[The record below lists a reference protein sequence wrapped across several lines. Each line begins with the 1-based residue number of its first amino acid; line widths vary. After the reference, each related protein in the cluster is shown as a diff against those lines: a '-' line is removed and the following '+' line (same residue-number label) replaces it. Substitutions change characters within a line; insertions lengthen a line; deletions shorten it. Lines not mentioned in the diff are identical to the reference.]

1 MAMFF
6 DFSSEWS
13 IPYSTDFYS
22 KKMKT
27 NLLLILSSSVL
38 FLSACSSTP
47 TKVDSGT
54 VHARTFSFVQRG
66 PKPYPAFVDKRQPVH
81 DMIQEAITKNL
92 SARGISKVASDSDI
106 TVAYL
111 VIIGNNAST
120 TSVRDYFGYGRDT
133 SEIEEKAYS
142 AYNATET
149 PNYFEAGT
157 LLIDLIDSKSFKLLK
172 RGYAT
177 RPALRNV
184 SEQAR
189 AETIQGAVDEILRDL
204 RLEP

>member
-1 MAMFF
+1 
-6 DFSSEWS
+6 
-13 IPYSTDFYS
+13 
-22 KKMKT
+22 MKI
-27 NLLLILSSSVL
+27 NLLLILSSGVL
-38 FLSACSSTP
+38 LLSACSSTP
-47 TKVDSGT
+47 AKVDAGAI
-54 VHARTFSFVQRG
+54 HARTFSFVERG

-81 DMIQEAITKNL
+81 DMIQEAISKNL
-92 SARGISKVASDSDI
+92 AARGVTRVASEGDI

-133 SEIEEKAYS
+133 TELEEKAYS
-142 AYNATET
+142 AYNSTET

-157 LLIDLIDSKSFKLLK
+157 LLIDLIDSKSYKLLK

-189 AETIQGAVDEILRDL
+189 ATTIQGAVDEILRDL